1 MATKEAGEVVEEVIE
16 EVKEGKAALVVTV
29 EETEDGV
36 VIVGKTEVEEVSVHI
51 SSVILSAVQL

>member
-36 VIVGKTEVEEVSVHI
+36 VIVGKAEVEEVSVHN